1 MSIFIDIEK
10 NLGNFQLKV
19 KLEAGDE
26 VLALL
31 GASGCGKSMTL
42 KCIAGIERPDRGKIV
57 VDGVTLFDSERHINL
72 TPQERHTGLMFQNYA
87 LFPNMTVRQNIYA
100 GTRRERKKRHGR
112 SSGIEE
118 QTEAMKKGCAGS
130 RLSKSLANA
139 NVEEI
144 MQRFGLDKL
153 ADHLPSQ
160 LSGGQQQRTA
170 LARLLVSSPQIL
182 MLDEPFSA
190 LDTFLRLKMEQEV
203 GAEIRRFGK
212 TVILVSHDRDEV
224 FRMADKIAIIHDG
237 KVESFGTREEVF
249 RNPCTRNGAIL
260 TGCRNISVIEKLGER
275 ELFARD
281 WGIVIKTKE
290 DIADRRFVGLKNII
304 EYRFAE
310 NGMDS
315 APNDDVLKRMGENS
329 SSTSGIHE
337 EKMNGCTAADIAC
350 DIVNVTENPSSYM
363 ISLWPAT
370 GADSLSK
377 VSDTNGKIVYSRG
390 AKPANEGIVIEV
402 PKTEGCAIPRGR
414 VVINIPEDAVMLL
427 ND

>member
-10 NLGNFQLKV
+10 NLGNFHLKV

-42 KCIAGIERPDRGKIV
+42 KCIAGIERPDKGRIV

-100 GTRRERKKRHGR
+100 GTRRERKKGIGR
-112 SSGIEE
+112 RGSD
-118 QTEAMKKGCAGS
+118 KKQNLAAKKEYAGD
-130 RLSKSLANA
+130 RLPKELADA

-144 MQRFGLDKL
+144 MRRFGLENL

-237 KVESFGTREEVF
+237 RVESFGTKEEVF
-249 RNPCTRNGAIL
+249 RNPCTRNGATL
-260 TGCRNISVIEKLGER
+260 TGCRI
-275 ELFARD
+275 
-281 WGIVIKTKE
+281 
-290 DIADRRFVGLKNII
+290 
-304 EYRFAE
+304 
-310 NGMDS
+310 
-315 APNDDVLKRMGENS
+315 
-329 SSTSGIHE
+329 
-337 EKMNGCTAADIAC
+337 
-350 DIVNVTENPSSYM
+350 
-363 ISLWPAT
+363 
-370 GADSLSK
+370 
-377 VSDTNGKIVYSRG
+377 
-390 AKPANEGIVIEV
+390 
-402 PKTEGCAIPRGR
+402 
-414 VVINIPEDAVMLL
+414 
-427 ND
+427 

>member
-10 NLGNFQLKV
+10 NLGNFHLKV

-57 VDGVTLFDSERHINL
+57 VDGVTLFDSEHHINL

-100 GTRRERKKRHGR
+100 GTRRERRK
-112 SSGIEE
+112 SSGRKGSSKE
-118 QTEAMKKGCAGS
+118 QISVVKQEYAGG
-130 RLSKSLANA
+130 RLAKELADA
-139 NVEEI
+139 NVAEI
-144 MQRFGLDKL
+144 MRRFGLENL

-170 LARLLVSSPQIL
+170 LARLLVSSPQVL

-224 FRMADKIAIIHDG
+224 FRMADKIAIIHNG
-237 KVESFGTREEVF
+237 RVESFGTKEEVF
-249 RNPCTRNGAIL
+249 RAPCTRNGATL
-260 TGCRNISVIEKLGER
+260 TGCRNISAIEKLSER
-275 ELFARD
+275 ELFAVD
-281 WGIVIKTKE
+281 WGIVIRTSE
-290 DIADRRFVGLKNII
+290 DILNKKYVGLRNTVGYKLEEVSANVVQK
-304 EYRFAE
+304 AE
-310 NGMDS
+310 VFEHEEVQTKKSDHPEGKIS
-315 APNDDVLKRMGENS
+315 
-329 SSTSGIHE
+329 SGI
-337 EKMNGCTAADIAC
+337 NTNVVC
-350 DIVNVTENPSSYM
+350 DIIGMVENPSSYM
-363 ISLWPAT
+363 IRLWPVT
-370 GADSLSK
+370 KEKNFDISSRADIRAVGDKGEELA
-377 VSDTNGKIVYSRG
+377 DC
-390 AKPANEGIVIEV
+390 GIVIEI
-402 PKTEGCAIPRGR
+402 PKSECCAIPRGR
-414 VVINIPEDAVMLL
+414 VVICIPEDAVMLL
-427 ND
+427 EE